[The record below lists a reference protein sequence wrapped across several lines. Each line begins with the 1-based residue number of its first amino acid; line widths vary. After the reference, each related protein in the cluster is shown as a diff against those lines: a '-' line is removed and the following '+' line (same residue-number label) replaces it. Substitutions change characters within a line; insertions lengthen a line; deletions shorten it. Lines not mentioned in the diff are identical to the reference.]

1 MFGRILIFTLLTLG
15 ALTMTPPPSFAQSQD
30 YDVRPEASRLMGEAL
45 TSSFT
50 GMTHTGAYN
59 FNPRGEPG
67 NRYTEW
73 HGDDGAI
80 IYREGDLM
88 AKGRWAARN
97 DMICYDYNNNILG
110 SGCFRV
116 YKLGSCHYFYS
127 SSLLARDDELSTDY
141 WTARSV
147 HKGQR
152 ATCEDM
158 IS

>member
-1 MFGRILIFTLLTLG
+1 MFGRIFIFTLLTLTMQ
-15 ALTMTPPPSFAQSQD
+15 AQLTPASFAQSQD
-30 YDVRPEASRLMGEAL
+30 YDVRPEAARLMGDAL
-45 TSSFT
+45 QSSFT

-73 HGDDGAI
+73 HSEDGAI
-80 IYREGDLM
+80 IYREGKLL
-88 AKGRWAARN
+88 AKGRWAVRN
-97 DMICYDYNNNILG
+97 DMICYDYDSNILG

-127 SSLLARDDELSTDY
+127 SSLLARKDALSTDY